1 MKKASLWI
9 MAAVTAFALYGCH
22 SMAEA
27 ASFISQNRG
36 AAKEPDR
43 ETPFEIAET
52 QEPETESS
60 ILIAYFTWAENTKVE
75 HPETVDVDATSSASV
90 LLPGNTAR
98 LAGWIQEETGGDLFS
113 IVTAQPYPSDYD
125 ECLDRGAKEQ
135 AENARPELTAAVENM
150 DQYDVIF
157 LGYPDWW
164 GTCPMAVFS
173 FLDNYDFTGK
183 TVIPFCSHGTGGVGR
198 SIRDLKEAVPQGEFL
213 EEIGIY
219 RQDTEE
225 ARLEI
230 QKWVRE
236 LDVTK

>member
-1 MKKASLWI
+1 MKKTSLWI
-9 MAAVTAFALYGCH
+9 MAAVTAFALHGCD

-27 ASFISQNRG
+27 APFVSQNRG
-36 AAKEPDR
+36 SAKESDR
-43 ETPFEIAET
+43 EPPFEIVET
-52 QEPETESS
+52 QEPEAESH
-60 ILIAYFTWAENTKVE
+60 ILIAYFTWAENTEVE

-135 AENARPELTAAVENM
+135 AEDARPELKAAVKNI

-157 LGYPDWW
+157 LGFPDWW

-173 FLDNYDFTGK
+173 FLESYDFTGK
-183 TVIPFCSHGTGGVGR
+183 TVIPFCSHGTSGVGR
-198 SIRDLKEAVPQGEFL
+198 SIRDLKEAVPRGEIL

-225 ARLEI
+225 ARPEI

-236 LDVTK
+236 LNVMK